1 MLRDALP
8 QHWLALEGPELVAL
22 GAKQHTIAME
32 YIRKKIESQV
42 LGLSGIALGQIDFEN
57 PKGDPGLFGPDSISW
72 QVHGDF
78 TSMLVGGISALL
90 MQALHPLALAG
101 VWDHSNF
108 RQDLLGRLRRT
119 GQFISG
125 TTFGAKADADWLI
138 EKVKTIHLHVTGTAQ
153 DGRSYAASDPALLTW
168 VHVAEVH
175 SFLQSH
181 LRYRNPNLSGADQD
195 RYYAEIAVI
204 AERLGATNVP
214 RSRAQVAEYLQDMRP
229 QLLCDERSLEILQI
243 LLNAPAPSLLAG
255 VAGKLFMQGGI
266 DLLPEWA
273 QRMLGQPVSP
283 QRSRLIRTSIN
294 QLAPLLR
301 WAVRSGAIHRARKR
315 LGIKQ

>member
-1 MLRDALP
+1 
-8 QHWLALEGPELVAL
+8 
-22 GAKQHTIAME
+22 ME

-72 QVHGDF
+72 QLHGDF

-138 EKVKTIHLHVTGTAQ
+138 EKVKTIHLQVTGTAP

-195 RYYAEIAVI
+195 SYYAEIAVI

-229 QLLCDERSLEILQI
+229 HLLCDERSLEILQI

-315 LGIKQ
+315 LGIEQ

>member
-1 MLRDALP
+1 
-8 QHWLALEGPELVAL
+8 
-22 GAKQHTIAME
+22 ME

-138 EKVKTIHLHVTGTAQ
+138 EKVKTIHLQVTGTAP

-214 RSRAQVAEYLQDMRP
+214 RSQAQVAEYLQDMRP

-315 LGIKQ
+315 LGIEQ